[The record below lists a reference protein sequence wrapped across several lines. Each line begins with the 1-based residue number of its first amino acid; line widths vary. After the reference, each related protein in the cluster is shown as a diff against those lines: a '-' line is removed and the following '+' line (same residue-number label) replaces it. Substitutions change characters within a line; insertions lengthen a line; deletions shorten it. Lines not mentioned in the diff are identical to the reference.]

1 MSLPSRTR
9 LDRGTTRTSAL
20 VAAVALAATLTPVA
34 AADPVSQDD
43 IDQAKANEA
52 TTSSSIADLEAQIA
66 QLSVDSDNAQVAAQ
80 TANEDY
86 LTALDELDAA
96 TADAETAQTNADEAA
111 EKTEAARSD
120 LGQVVVQTYQDGDG
134 ALNALTPYLSTDSW
148 GDVSDDDVALTRA
161 GENTD
166 AEVQKVEALQAVADT
181 MQSIAD
187 QKVTEKKTAA
197 DDAALAKTKA
207 ETAATNAETAVTNA
221 ETERSSLITKLAEQR
236 NTTTALETKYQDQ
249 LEAERRAREEAAAKA
264 AAEKAAQTQAAKDEV
279 AKAQEAAKSGQIAES
294 DATPSA
300 SATPAD
306 EASAAATEEAA
317 AEPAQEPTADAEA
330 DAEAQASADAAATAK
345 AEADAKAA
353 ADAKATADAEAAAA
367 AEAQKKAEEEA
378 AAQAAAQKAAEE
390 QAAAQAAAEQQA
402 AEEAAAQAAAQA
414 AASANQADTAIAAA
428 QTYLGVPYVW
438 AGESY
443 SGIDCSGL
451 TMLAYQ
457 QAGVYLTHSSRVQY
471 GQGTAIPL
479 SEMQPG
485 DLIFYSHDGT
495 QAGIYHVTMYL
506 GNGQMIEAPVPGSVV
521 RIASVYYSGGIMP
534 YAVRP

>member
-9 LDRGTTRTSAL
+9 LDRGTARTSAL
-20 VAAVALAATLTPVA
+20 VAAVVLAATLTPVA

-96 TADAETAQTNADEAA
+96 TADAATAQTNADEAA
-111 EKTEAARSD
+111 KKTEAARSD

-148 GDVSDDDVALTRA
+148 GDVSDNDVALTRA

-187 QKVTEKKTAA
+187 QKVSEKKTAA
-197 DDAALAKTKA
+197 DDAAVAKTKA
-207 ETAATNAETAVTNA
+207 ETAATNAETAVTTA

-236 NTTTALETKYQDQ
+236 NTTTELETKYQDQ
-249 LEAERRAREEAAAKA
+249 LEAERKAREEAAAKA

-279 AKAQEAAKSGQIAES
+279 AKAQEAAKDGQIAES
-294 DATPSA
+294 EATPSA
-300 SATPAD
+300 SAAPAE
-306 EASAAATEEAA
+306 EAAQEAA
-317 AEPAQEPTADAEA
+317 AEPTEEATQEPTTDADA
-330 DAEAQASADAAATAK
+330 DAQASAK
-345 AEADAKAA
+345 AE
-353 ADAKATADAEAAAA
+353 ADAKATADAEAAAV
-367 AEAQKKAEEEA
+367 AEAQRKAEEEA

-390 QAAAQAAAEQQA
+390 EAAAQAAAEAAAQAAAEQQA
-402 AEEAAAQAAAQA
+402 AAEAAAQA
-414 AASANQADTAIAAA
+414 AASANKADTAISAA
-428 QTYLGVPYVW
+428 QSYLGVPYVW

-443 SGIDCSGL
+443 SGLDCSGL

-471 GQGTAIPL
+471 GQGTAVPL
-479 SEMQPG
+479 SEAQPG
-485 DLIFYSHDGT
+485 DLIFWSHNGT
-495 QAGIYHVTMYL
+495 QAGIYHVAIYL
-506 GNGQMIEAPVPGSVV
+506 GDGQVIEAPNVGMTV
-521 RIASVYYSGGIMP
+521 RITSLSYGGGIMP

>member
-1 MSLPSRTR
+1 MPSRTR
-9 LDRGTTRTSAL
+9 LDRGTARTSAL

-96 TADAETAQTNADEAA
+96 TADAATAQTNADEAA
-111 EKTEAARSD
+111 KKTEAARSD

-148 GDVSDDDVALTRA
+148 GDVSDNDVALTRA

-187 QKVTEKKTAA
+187 QKVSEKKTAA
-197 DDAALAKTKA
+197 DDAAVAKTKA
-207 ETAATNAETAVTNA
+207 ETAATNAEKAVTTA

-236 NTTTALETKYQDQ
+236 NTTTELETKYQDQ
-249 LEAERRAREEAAAKA
+249 LEAERKAREEAAAKA

-279 AKAQEAAKSGQIAES
+279 AKAQEAAKDGQIAES
-294 DATPSA
+294 EATPSA
-300 SATPAD
+300 SAAPA
-306 EASAAATEEAA
+306 EQAAQEAA
-317 AEPAQEPTADAEA
+317 AEPTEEATQEPTTDADA
-330 DAEAQASADAAATAK
+330 DAQASA
-345 AEADAKAA
+345 E

-367 AEAQKKAEEEA
+367 AEAQRKAEEEA

-390 QAAAQAAAEQQA
+390 KAAEEQAAAEAAAQAAAEQQA
-402 AEEAAAQAAAQA
+402 AAEAAAQA
-414 AASANQADTAIAAA
+414 AASANKADTAISAA
-428 QTYLGVPYVW
+428 QSYLGVPYVW

-443 SGIDCSGL
+443 SGLDCSGL

-471 GQGTAIPL
+471 GQGTAVPL
-479 SEMQPG
+479 SEAQPG
-485 DLIFYSHDGT
+485 DLIFWSHNGT
-495 QAGIYHVTMYL
+495 QAGIYHVAIYL
-506 GNGQMIEAPVPGSVV
+506 GDGQVIEAPNVGMTV
-521 RIASVYYSGGIMP
+521 RITSLSYGGGIMP

>member
-1 MSLPSRTR
+1 MPSRTR
-9 LDRGTTRTSAL
+9 LDRGTARTSAL

-96 TADAETAQTNADEAA
+96 TADAATAQTNADEAA
-111 EKTEAARSD
+111 KKTEAARSD

-148 GDVSDDDVALTRA
+148 GDVSDNDVALTRA

-187 QKVTEKKTAA
+187 QKVSEKKTAA
-197 DDAALAKTKA
+197 DDAAVAKTKA
-207 ETAATNAETAVTNA
+207 ETAATNAETAVTTA

-236 NTTTALETKYQDQ
+236 NTTTELETKYQDQ
-249 LEAERRAREEAAAKA
+249 LEAERKAREEAAAKA

-279 AKAQEAAKSGQIAES
+279 AKAQEAAKDGQIAES
-294 DATPSA
+294 EATPSA
-300 SATPAD
+300 SAAPA
-306 EASAAATEEAA
+306 EQAAQEAA
-317 AEPAQEPTADAEA
+317 AEPTEEATQEPTTDADA
-330 DAEAQASADAAATAK
+330 DAQASA
-345 AEADAKAA
+345 E

-367 AEAQKKAEEEA
+367 AEAQRKAEEEA

-390 QAAAQAAAEQQA
+390 KAAEEQAAAEAAAQAAAEQQA
-402 AEEAAAQAAAQA
+402 AAEAAAQA
-414 AASANQADTAIAAA
+414 AASANKADTAISAA
-428 QTYLGVPYVW
+428 QSYLGVPYVW

-443 SGIDCSGL
+443 SGLDCSGL

-471 GQGTAIPL
+471 GQGTAVPL
-479 SEMQPG
+479 SEAQPG
-485 DLIFYSHDGT
+485 DLIFWSHNGT
-495 QAGIYHVTMYL
+495 QAGIYHVAIYL
-506 GNGQMIEAPVPGSVV
+506 GDGQVIEAPNVGMTV
-521 RIASVYYSGGIMP
+521 RITSLSYGGGIMP

>member
-221 ETERSSLITKLAEQR
+221 ETKRSSLITQLAEQR

-249 LEAERRAREEAAAKA
+249 LEAERKAREEAAAKA

-279 AKAQEAAKSGQIAES
+279 AKAQEAAKSDQVAES

-300 SATPAD
+300 SATPTD

-317 AEPAQEPTADAEA
+317 AEPAQESTADAEA
-330 DAEAQASADAAATAK
+330 AAEAQASADAAAT
-345 AEADAKAA
+345 AKAA

-390 QAAAQAAAEQQA
+390 QAAAQAAAEQKA
-402 AEEAAAQAAAQA
+402 AEEAAAQAAA
-414 AASANQADTAIAAA
+414 SANKADTAIAAA

-438 AGESY
+438 AAESY
-443 SGIDCSGL
+443 SGVDCSGL

>member
-9 LDRGTTRTSAL
+9 LDRGTARTSAL

-96 TADAETAQTNADEAA
+96 TADAATAQTNADEAA
-111 EKTEAARSD
+111 KKTEAARSD

-148 GDVSDDDVALTRA
+148 GDVSDNDVALTRA

-187 QKVTEKKTAA
+187 QKVSEKKTAA
-197 DDAALAKTKA
+197 DDAAVAKTKA
-207 ETAATNAETAVTNA
+207 ETAATNAETAVTTA

-236 NTTTALETKYQDQ
+236 NTTTELETKYQDQ
-249 LEAERRAREEAAAKA
+249 LEAERKAREEAAAKA

-279 AKAQEAAKSGQIAES
+279 AKAQEAAKDGQIAES
-294 DATPSA
+294 EATPSA
-300 SATPAD
+300 SAAPA
-306 EASAAATEEAA
+306 EQAAQEAA
-317 AEPAQEPTADAEA
+317 AEPTEEATQEPTTDADA
-330 DAEAQASADAAATAK
+330 DAQASA
-345 AEADAKAA
+345 E

-367 AEAQKKAEEEA
+367 AEAQRKAEEEA

-390 QAAAQAAAEQQA
+390 KAAEEQAAAEAAAQAAAEQQA
-402 AEEAAAQAAAQA
+402 AAEAAAQA
-414 AASANQADTAIAAA
+414 AASANKADTAISAA
-428 QTYLGVPYVW
+428 QSYLGVPYVW

-443 SGIDCSGL
+443 SGLDCSGL

-471 GQGTAIPL
+471 GQGTAVPL
-479 SEMQPG
+479 SEAQPG
-485 DLIFYSHDGT
+485 DLIFWSHNGT
-495 QAGIYHVTMYL
+495 QAGIYHVAIYL
-506 GNGQMIEAPVPGSVV
+506 GDGQVIEAPNVGMTV
-521 RIASVYYSGGIMP
+521 RITSLSYGGGIMP

>member
-221 ETERSSLITKLAEQR
+221 ETERSGLITQLAEQR

-249 LEAERRAREEAAAKA
+249 LEAERKAREEAAAKA

-279 AKAQEAAKSGQIAES
+279 AKAQEATKSDQVAES
-294 DATPSA
+294 EATPSA
-300 SATPAD
+300 SATPTD

-317 AEPAQEPTADAEA
+317 AEPAQESTADAEA
-330 DAEAQASADAAATAK
+330 AAEAQASADAAATAK

-390 QAAAQAAAEQQA
+390 QAAAQAAAEQKA
-402 AEEAAAQAAAQA
+402 AEEAAAQAAA
-414 AASANQADTAIAAA
+414 SANKADTAIAAA

-443 SGIDCSGL
+443 SGVDCSGL

-521 RIASVYYSGGIMP
+521 RITSVYYSGGIMP